1 MDRRTTMRRARFGLR
16 ACMLA
21 LLAPLAATAAQ
32 PEIGSRIDAGP
43 RGAVTPQEREDQATA
58 RRVMRTYAAC
68 LLAARPRT
76 AVAIVAAAYGS
87 DEQAAIV
94 RRRVQ
99 GVEDCMGRT
108 GLSMRFPP
116 ETLAGALGEAGIRAH
131 FTTADLAPVAALAE
145 ADVARLGLTP
155 RNGYEEIAACI
166 ARRDPAAVRALVLT
180 EPATPEER
188 IARRPVVANVGACVN
203 QGQSLSVDMGGLRAM
218 VAVALYRLL
227 DGLSPGARA
236 RRN

>member
-1 MDRRTTMRRARFGLR
+1 MSAMSKARFGLL
-16 ACMLA
+16 ACMLI
-21 LLAPLAATAAQ
+21 LPAPLAAAAQ

-43 RGAVTPQEREDQATA
+43 RGAVSPQEREDQATA

-68 LLAARPRT
+68 LLEARPRT
-76 AVAIVAAAYGS
+76 AVAILAAPYGGE
-87 DEQAAIV
+87 EQAAIV
-94 RRRVQ
+94 RRRIQ

-108 GLSMRFPP
+108 GLSMRFAP
-116 ETLAGALGEAGIRAH
+116 ESLAGALGEAGIRAR
-131 FTTADLAPVAALAE
+131 FAAADLAAIAALADE
-145 ADVARLGLTP
+145 DVARLGLTP
-155 RNGYEEIAACI
+155 RNGYEELAACI

-188 IARRPVVANVGACVN
+188 IARRPVMANVGGCVN
-203 QGQSLSVDMGGLRAM
+203 QGQSLTFDMVGLRAM

-227 DGLSPGARA
+227 DGLSPAPGA

>member
-1 MDRRTTMRRARFGLR
+1 MSAMSKTRFGLM
-16 ACMLA
+16 AGMLT
-21 LLAPLAATAAQ
+21 LLAPLAAAWAAQ

-68 LLAARPRT
+68 LLEARPRT
-76 AVAIVAAAYGS
+76 AVAIVAAPYGS
-87 DEQAAIV
+87 EEQAAIV

-108 GLSMRFPP
+108 GLSMRFPS
-116 ETLAGALGEAGIRAH
+116 ESLAGALGEAGIRAR
-131 FTTADLAPVAALAE
+131 FATADLAALADE
-145 ADVARLGLTP
+145 DVARLGLTP
-155 RNGYEEIAACI
+155 RNGYEELAACI

-188 IARRPVVANVGACVN
+188 AARRPVMANVGACVN
-203 QGQSLSVDMGGLRAM
+203 QGQSLTFDMVGLRAM

-227 DGLSPGARA
+227 DGLSPAAGAR
-236 RRN
+236 RS